1 MLYVSNSL
9 KYIMMILTFPYI
21 QTKRHTKQSVQSSTD
36 RLKRTHKKTKHN
48 HGTKRN
54 RPKKKHG
61 KQRIKDGMVPD
72 VTDNASEDRW
82 RTQKL
87 KQLPGVARLVNH
99 EIPFFP
105 HLFLNF
111 S

>member
-1 MLYVSNSL
+1 
-9 KYIMMILTFPYI
+9 MILTFPYI
-21 QTKRHTKQSVQSSTD
+21 QTKRHTKQSIQSSTD
-36 RLKRTHKKTKHN
+36 RLKRTHKKIKHN
-48 HGTKRN
+48 RGTKRT

-82 RTQKL
+82 RKQKL

-99 EIPFFP
+99 EILLFRIF
-105 HLFLNF
+105 FLNF